1 VTGSPVMRV
10 AHVSDVYLPQLGG
23 IETFVDSLVRRQRA
37 LGTDARV
44 LTWTRAETARGAD
57 PDPEFVHRGSRAQL
71 RRLLLSGG
79 FDAVHVHVSLFSP
92 LGMSLASAAIGA
104 GLPIAVTA
112 HSMWPD
118 SVALVRPAGA
128 GLRLAGRPIAW
139 SAVSRPAA
147 VPLRRALG
155 AGVAVD
161 VVTNAVD
168 TAWWATAPE
177 HGPASRT
184 WRQEPAEILVVSLM
198 RMAPRKRP
206 MALLRTLRAA
216 GRLTGETRLR
226 LVCAGDGPQLDR
238 AARAARRWGLAV
250 DLPGRLTPEQSR
262 ELLHQADLYIAPADL
277 ESFGLAALEA
287 RSAGVPVLA
296 KAAGGVGEFVAD
308 GVEGRLVADDAE
320 LARALAGLA
329 TDAGL
334 RRTMAGYNAR
344 VGPATTW
351 PVTLDAVRELYAR
364 AAAIAGRTLP
374 SYRLHDVGA
383 P

>member
-1 VTGSPVMRV
+1 MRV

-44 LTWTRAETARGAD
+44 LTWARAGTGAEPD
-57 PDPEFVHRGSRAQL
+57 PDFVHRGSRGQL
-71 RRLLLSGG
+71 RHRLLSGG
-79 FDAVHVHVSLFSP
+79 FAAVHVHVSLFSP

-104 GLPIAVTA
+104 GLPTAVTV

-118 SVALVRPAGA
+118 SAALVRPAGA

-147 VPLRRALG
+147 VPLRLALG

-168 TAWWATAPE
+168 TAWWAAVPV
-177 HGPASRT
+177 GGSVSRT
-184 WRQEPAEILVVSLM
+184 WRQHPDEILVVSLM

-206 MALLRTLRAA
+206 MALLRTVRAA

-226 LVCAGDGPQLDR
+226 LVCAGDGPQLGR

-262 ELLHQADLYIAPADL
+262 DLLHQADLYIAPADL

-287 RSAGVPVLA
+287 RTAGVPVLA

-308 GVEGRLVADDAE
+308 GVEGRLVADDTA
-320 LARALAGLA
+320 LARALAELA
-329 TDAGL
+329 TDPGL
-334 RRTMAGYNAR
+334 RRTMAAHNAR
-344 VGPATTW
+344 VEPATTW
-351 PVTLDAVRELYAR
+351 PVTLEAVQSLYDR
-364 AAAIAGRTLP
+364 AAAIAGCTLP
-374 SYRLHDVGA
+374 AYRLNDVGA
-383 P
+383 S